1 MVVNNV
7 TIRLL
12 VSNYLIYKH
21 KLLRTQPT
29 LLSTVGVSL
38 IILWLRG
45 ELISEVNLAHPH
57 YINST
62 KSKTSIVFIRKVFVC
77 FQLLLTSKLQRASY
91 CFVMFRHLHD

>member
-21 KLLRTQPT
+21 KLLRAQPT
-29 LLSTVGVSL
+29 FLSTVGVGL

-57 YINST
+57 YIHST
-62 KSKTSIVFIRKVFVC
+62 RSKTSIDFIRKVFVY
-77 FQLLLTSKLQRASY
+77 FQLLSTS
-91 CFVMFRHLHD
+91 

>member
-29 LLSTVGVSL
+29 LLSTVGVGL
-38 IILWLRG
+38 IILWLRV
-45 ELISEVNLAHPH
+45 ELISVVNLAHPH

-62 KSKTSIVFIRKVFVC
+62 KNKHLSTSFVRSLC
-77 FQLLLTSKLQRASY
+77 IFNFYLLTS
-91 CFVMFRHLHD
+91 